1 MTNTKGFINDMS
13 TGKKASL
20 IIGFLLIIAITAFLG
35 IWAFSSKDSV
45 LFSKLDDADA
55 ALMIEQLE
63 EMKIPFSLTDGGKTI
78 LVDDRIVHETRL
90 KLMAK
95 GVNLAGGVGFEIFDD
110 AEFGMTEYAQ
120 KINYQRALQGELSR
134 TISALDEVKYA
145 RVHLVLPKS
154 SLFSEEQT
162 KAKASV
168 TLVVENGVEL
178 KKKRIIG
185 IQRLVAASISDMQPS
200 QVTVL
205 DQKGIPLSAAVSDTG
220 FDAASS
226 SRLEEKQAIESYLS
240 QKALEVLEHSFGKGT
255 SIVKVDVTLDHN
267 KVKTTSENILG
278 ADGINNRGVL
288 TRKRETISKQPIVKG
303 DAKKGS
309 KIQKNESSTTEL
321 DYKVGREIKESI
333 TAPGGI
339 TKISVGVILPAGTSS
354 SQVNK
359 ALELI
364 SMVVGINKERGDK
377 IFVQTLSESTDLL
390 ADIKLDTVGQE
401 QVAPQVPV
409 KNDLKELANSRSI
422 SYSQKSGKVVVDINY
437 LKKNMWI
444 FLAILLGVVI
454 ILVLMLWP
462 GNKGLSSTKKS
473 LTDDEKE
480 AVLQEISEWIGVKS
494 KGEKSGV

>member
-1 MTNTKGFINDMS
+1 MTNSKGFISEMS
-13 TGKKASL
+13 TGKKVSL
-20 IIGFLLIIAITAFLG
+20 AIGFLLIIGITVVLG
-35 IWAFSSKDSV
+35 IWAFSSKSSV
-45 LFSKLDDADA
+45 LFSKLDDSDA
-55 ALMIEQLE
+55 AVMIEQLE
-63 EMKIPFSLTDGGKTI
+63 EMKIPFSLEDGGKTI
-78 LVDDRIVHETRL
+78 LVDDKIVHETRL

-95 GVNLAGGVGFEIFDD
+95 GVNLAGGVGFEVFDD

-134 TISALDEVKYA
+134 TISSLDEVKYA

-168 TLVVENGVEL
+168 TLVVENGIQL
-178 KKKRIIG
+178 TKKRIIG
-185 IQRLVAASISDMQPS
+185 IQRLVAASISDMQPG

-205 DQKGIPLSAAVSDTG
+205 DQKGIPLSAAVSENG
-220 FDAASS
+220 FDSAVS

-240 QKALEVLEHSFGKGT
+240 QKAVEVLEHSFGKGN

-303 DAKKGS
+303 DSKKG
-309 KIQKNESSTTEL
+309 KVQKNESSTTEL

-333 TAPGGI
+333 TAPGSI
-339 TKISVGVILPAGTSS
+339 TKITVGVILPAGTSS

-364 SMVVGINKERGDK
+364 SMVVGINKDRGDK
-377 IFVQTLSESTDLL
+377 VFVQTLSGSTDLL
-390 ADIKLDTVGQE
+390 AAATATSGNELVNVTQAGTNNDIQD
-401 QVAPQVPV
+401 
-409 KNDLKELANSRSI
+409 LANNRSI
-422 SYSQKSGKVVVDINY
+422 TYSKNAGQIVVDVDY
-437 LKKNMWI
+437 LKKNGWI
-444 FLAILLGVVI
+444 FLVILLAVI
-454 ILVLMLWP
+454 IILALILWP
-462 GNKGLSSTKKS
+462 RNKGGSSVKRNLS
-473 LTDDEKE
+473 DDEKE
-480 AVLQEISEWIGVKS
+480 AVLQEISEWIGVNS
-494 KGEKSGV
+494 KGEKSGA